1 MATVLKLKEIIEP
14 IVEAED
20 LVLYDIVWTQ
30 DGNMKILQV
39 SILNKEGKMDIDTCA
54 KVSGVISDKLD
65 ELDIIKYE
73 YYLEVCS
80 PGAEREL
87 RSDEEIKEAL
97 GEFIYVKLNDPK
109 AGLDE
114 VLGYLRGVDDTSIEI
129 EYLVKNIKKK
139 ISVEKDNIRL
149 IRLSVKL

>member
-20 LVLYDIVWTQ
+20 VVLYDVVWTQ

-39 SILNKEGKMDIDTCA
+39 SILNSEGKMDIDTCG
-54 KVSGVISDKLD
+54 KVSNVISDKLD

-87 RSDEEIKEAL
+87 RNDEEIKEAI

-114 VLGYLRGVDDTSIEI
+114 IWGYLRVADDTSIEI
-129 EYLVKNIKKK
+129 EYFVKNIKKK